1 MQVIRYI
8 SILGVFLF
16 LIACSEETNTLSPQF
31 EPEIINNT
39 DSFEFKV
46 TGVDNVTQ
54 TLTYTWKNTGTQA
67 NINQSS
73 TITSGSATLKIE
85 DVNSEVV
92 YQKDLKENGSF
103 SSVFGFSGDWKI
115 TVTLSKVSGDI
126 NFRVE
131 KRTP

>member
-1 MQVIRYI
+1 MQALKYT
-8 SILGVFLF
+8 SILGAFLF
-16 LIACSEETNTLSPQF
+16 LISCNEETNTLSPQF
-31 EPEIINNT
+31 EPEIVNNT
-39 DSFEFKV
+39 DSFEFKA
-46 TGVDNVTQ
+46 TGVNNVSQ
-54 TLTYTWKNTGTQA
+54 TLTYIWKNTGTQA

-73 TITSGSATLKIE
+73 TITSGSASLKIE
-85 DVNSEVV
+85 ANGDVV

-115 TVTLSKVSGDI
+115 TVTLSKMSGDI

>member
-73 TITSGSATLKIE
+73 TITSGSASLKIE
-85 DVNSEVV
+85 ANGDVV
-92 YQKDLKENGSF
+92 YQKDLKDNGSF
-103 SSVFGFSGDWKI
+103 TSVFGFSGDWKI
-115 TVTLSKVSGDI
+115 IVTLSKMSGDI

-131 KRTP
+131 KRTL